1 MNGLSI
7 AAALILAYLL
17 MLANWAEDAQAQH
30 IEVRVNLTSEHLRAY
45 GSFLRAYAHAN
56 PGANTQI
63 TNNAVLNL
71 PTWYAPRSD
80 IAGGVL
86 NGKAFAY
93 FVPSG
98 DAEGFAIARAGGAN
112 SRAGVKVSGALKLPG
127 SGTSAG
133 ALPSY
138 IPNGAVV
145 YVFN

>member
-7 AAALILAYLL
+7 AAALILVYLL
-17 MLANWAEDAQAQH
+17 LLANWAEDAQAQQT
-30 IEVRVNLTSEHLRAY
+30 EVRINLTSEHIRAY
-45 GSFLRAYAHAN
+45 GNFVRDYARAHPSASA
-56 PGANTQI
+56 QI

-71 PTWYAPRSD
+71 PAWYTPRSD

-86 NGKAFAY
+86 NGQAFAY
-93 FVPSG
+93 FVPVG
-98 DAEGFAIARAGGAN
+98 DAEGFAIARAGGPGA
-112 SRAGVKVSGALKLPG
+112 RAGLKVSGVLRLPG
-127 SGTSAG
+127 SGVSAG